1 MTTSYGVLISDPFS
15 GIIKTSIKLSEHTKK
30 ICIKT
35 GLKKYNLKFLLIDLE
50 SKIFLIFYY
59 FQKIKIILKK
69 IGKSQNKGNTPDFY
83 ANHLYPTFHFC
94 LDLNVSLLLM
104 CSFRIRSDTYD
115 GE

>member
-1 MTTSYGVLISDPFS
+1 MTTSYAVLISDPFS

-59 FQKIKIILKK
+59 FQKIKILLKK

-83 ANHLYPTFHFC
+83 ANHLYATFHFC